1 MEKGLQ
7 NVNLHRIL
15 SPVIHAIESEHKNCN
30 DPFEI
35 KHTWVRDNGMTKL
48 KVKVGYNEKW
58 ISKKYTLRKVEKM
71 KEDPHFEIEKD
82 IYILKKELKPMF
94 DVYANPVTEDI
105 HRPYDHRE
113 AYTAIIGIVNSFDN
127 KCFSYDIW
135 SNVITDYV
143 KGESFVKFKI
153 RSNDNSYNKLERDI
167 SWEVIDAI
175 MKARGSLYIRIFT
188 IDILMN
194 AYLKKEDGGFRSQYP
209 KIPEKKEEW
218 DD

>member
-15 SPVIHAIESEHKNCN
+15 SPVIHAIELEHKNCN

-82 IYILKKELKPMF
+82 IYILKKELKPTF
-94 DVYANPVTEDI
+94 DVYADPVTEDI
-105 HRPYDHRE
+105 HRPYNHAE
-113 AYTAIIGIVNSFDN
+113 AYAAITSVVNKFNFDCRSYNMEIFTDIENPGIVLL
-127 KCFSYDIW
+127 IM
-135 SNVITDYV
+135 
-143 KGESFVKFKI
+143 
-153 RSNDNSYNKLERDI
+153 SNDNSYNRLKKRVEWVDI
-167 SWEVIDAI
+167 DRI